1 MYGKEDGTFHYHPG
15 AVMCNLFLADEINRT
30 SAKTQAALLEVM
42 EEGAVTV
49 DGVTYPVPEPFQ
61 VIATE
66 NPIGSVGTQMLP
78 ESQLDRFMI
87 CVVMGYPS
95 RRDEIE
101 ILTGNAG
108 YPSLREMQAVI
119 TADDLIRM
127 QAETREVFIHKVI
140 YDYIVSLAEATRNHP
155 MLALGL
161 SPRGSLAAVQMAKA
175 AAYMNGRTFVVPDD
189 VTQVFGDIARHRVI
203 LNAQA
208 KASRVS
214 ADDVLA
220 EILES
225 VKKPRPEKKQK

>member
-1 MYGKEDGTFHYHPG
+1 MYDKEDGTFHYHPG

-108 YPSLREMQAVI
+108 YPSLREMEPVI

-127 QAETREVFIHKVI
+127 QAETREVFISGRGNQK
-140 YDYIVSLAEATRNHP
+140 
-155 MLALGL
+155 
-161 SPRGSLAAVQMAKA
+161 SPYACAGIKPPWFSC
-175 AAYMNGRTFVVPDD
+175 
-189 VTQVFGDIARHRVI
+189 
-203 LNAQA
+203 
-208 KASRVS
+208 SS
-214 ADDVLA
+214 ADG
-220 EILES
+220 ES
-225 VKKPRPEKKQK
+225 RGIYERTYFCRAG

>member
-1 MYGKEDGTFHYHPG
+1 
-15 AVMCNLFLADEINRT
+15 
-30 SAKTQAALLEVM
+30 M

-108 YPSLREMQAVI
+108 YPSLREMEPVI

>member
-1 MYGKEDGTFHYHPG
+1 M
-15 AVMCNLFLADEINRT
+15 
-30 SAKTQAALLEVM
+30 
-42 EEGAVTV
+42 TV

-189 VTQVFGDIARHRVI
+189 VAQCIWRYCQTSCDLKCPGESIPRVGGRRAGGDPGVCEETPAGEE
-203 LNAQA
+203 
-208 KASRVS
+208 SRN
-214 ADDVLA
+214 
-220 EILES
+220 ERKES
-225 VKKPRPEKKQK
+225 EKVRRENQSRIRRGCGA

>member
-1 MYGKEDGTFHYHPG
+1 
-15 AVMCNLFLADEINRT
+15 MCNLFLADEINRT
-30 SAKTQAALLEVM
+30 SARTQAALLQVM
-42 EEGAVTV
+42 EEGTVTV

-95 RRDEIE
+95 RKDEIE

-108 YPSLREMQAVI
+108 YPSLREMRAVV
-119 TADDLIRM
+119 TADELVRM

-140 YDYIVSLAEATRNHP
+140 YDYIVSLAEATRDHP

-175 AAYMNGRTFVVPDD
+175 AAYMDGRTFAVPDD
-189 VTQVFGDIARHRVI
+189 VARVFGDIARHRVI

-225 VKKPRPEKKQK
+225 VKKPRPEKRQK